1 MMMIIDD
8 DDNNDDNE
16 DTDNYDAPN
25 YHYCLVSIHSFMQ
38 TSVYVF
44 ILSSILTILTHM

>member
-1 MMMIIDD
+1 MIIDD
-8 DDNNDDNE
+8 DDNNYDN
-16 DTDNYDAPN
+16 DNGDADNYNAPN
-25 YHYCLVSIHSFMQ
+25 HHYCLVSIHSFMQ